1 MMPTGWIDGERAVAS
16 RILLSLTTRLP
27 RLRHRPPTLRRLL
40 KFLQAHLV
48 GDAIRC
54 AIGDECKVVR
64 GRMELASLCLFSQLL
79 ASNSLRGTSLYRGLD
94 LVLSTLVDLHPEQSQ
109 LDVRTH
115 QVDCKPLG
123 VAHDNVLSFV
133 VLHPVGRS
141 GRVQPTPPCHSF
153 SPLTVAPLLLAR
165 HEGDAPWV

>member
-79 ASNSLRGTSLYRGLD
+79 ASNPLRGTSLYRGLD
-94 LVLSTLVDLHPEQSQ
+94 P
-109 LDVRTH
+109 LD
-115 QVDCKPLG
+115 P
-123 VAHDNVLSFV
+123 
-133 VLHPVGRS
+133 GRS
-141 GRVQPTPPCHSF
+141 SPRAVAARRAHTSGRLQTTWR
-153 SPLTVAPLLLAR
+153 SPR
-165 HEGDAPWV
+165 